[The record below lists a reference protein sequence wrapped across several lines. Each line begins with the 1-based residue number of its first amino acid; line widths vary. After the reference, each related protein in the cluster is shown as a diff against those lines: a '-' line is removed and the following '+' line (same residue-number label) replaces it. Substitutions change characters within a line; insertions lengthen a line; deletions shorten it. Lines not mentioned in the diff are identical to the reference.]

1 LHKAN
6 WTGFTM
12 DYKDDPLAPFRER
25 IIYPILILAAL
36 CLAPLAINNFL
47 EKRYLGGLATSLV
60 VAFYLVDAR
69 FIGKGRPPPIP
80 FPLLLAPMAVA
91 MGFSIVFQGFYGAI
105 WAYPAVMT
113 CYFVLSRR
121 MANISAAVM
130 LFGGTAMIYRYVDPG
145 MAIRFLASFALTA
158 AIVNRILGVVS
169 ELQRELMHQ
178 AIVDPLTGAFNRRHM
193 DRRLAEAAGA
203 DGRKPA
209 SATILLIDIDHF
221 KGINDRLGHAS
232 GDEVLK
238 KIVSLIQANTRRTDQ
253 LFRMGGEE
261 FLLLLHD
268 TDEAETL
275 VVAENLRGLVEGAG
289 PEGDALAVT
298 ISIGISQRG
307 MNESADEW
315 MKKADEALYKAKK
328 LGRNRV
334 VCWPAA
340 A

>member
-1 LHKAN
+1 MMN
-6 WTGFTM
+6 FN
-12 DYKDDPLAPFRER
+12 DDPLAPFRER

-36 CLAPLAINNFL
+36 CLTPLAINNFL
-47 EKRYLGGLATSLV
+47 EKRYLSGLATSLV
-60 VAFYLVDAR
+60 VAFYLVDAW

-80 FPLLLAPMAVA
+80 FPLLLVPMAVA
-91 MGFSIVFQGFYGAI
+91 MGFAIVIQGLNGAL

-121 MANISAAVM
+121 MANIGAAVM
-130 LFGGTAMIYRYVDPG
+130 LFGCTAMLYWYGDLG
-145 MAIRFLASFALTA
+145 MAIRFLVSFALTA
-158 AIVNRILGVVS
+158 AIANRILGVVS
-169 ELQRELMHQ
+169 ELQRELMRQ

-193 DRRLAEAAGA
+193 DRRLAEIAGE
-203 DGRKPA
+203 DSRKPA

-221 KGINDRLGHAS
+221 KRVNDRLGHAS

-238 KIVSLIQANTRRTDQ
+238 KIVSLIQNNTRMTDQ

-268 TDEAETL
+268 TEEAETL
-275 VVAENLRGLVEGAG
+275 VVAENLRRLVESARS
-289 PEGDALAVT
+289 EGDAQAVT

-307 MNESADEW
+307 VNESADEW
-315 MKKADEALYKAKK
+315 MKKADGALYNAKR

-334 VCWPAA
+334 ACWPAA